1 MDTTALEEELQ
12 TKNQHM
18 KQYKRQV
25 DAIEVEWDKCQE
37 ELRIA
42 IGIARQH
49 NTRLQVG
56 L

>member
-25 DAIEVEWDKCQE
+25 DAIKAELDKCQE
-37 ELRIA
+37 ELHIA
-42 IGIARQH
+42 LQN